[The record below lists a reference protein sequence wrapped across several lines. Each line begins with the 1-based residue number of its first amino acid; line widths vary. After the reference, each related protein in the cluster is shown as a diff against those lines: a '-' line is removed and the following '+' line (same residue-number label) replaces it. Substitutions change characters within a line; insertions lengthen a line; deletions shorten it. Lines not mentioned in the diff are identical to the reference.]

1 MFLLESAVPA
11 EQRSLLARVR
21 HGKRKHPVWALTS
34 SGLESLATTA
44 RGVSASSIN
53 SELRRQEALAARTKM
68 QSKKEEEEAALEDEG
83 EVPAAAEDEDEDE
96 EEEEEDD
103 DDDEEK

>member
-44 RGVSASSIN
+44 RGARVLEVALTWPACAELGADVAS
-53 SELRRQEALAARTKM
+53 
-68 QSKKEEEEAALEDEG
+68 G
-83 EVPAAAEDEDEDE
+83 C
-96 EEEEEDD
+96 
-103 DDDEEK
+103 